1 MPPRPAGR
9 DTKPF
14 PGTFLLSA
22 LGLQFVRLGHK
33 DEKQRERGLFRGQF
47 RAGTG
52 AGSTIGA
59 LSRAVRMGSNHSL
72 LAFLLSAHH
81 QECQGCHQNQT
92 GISNRKQHPLS
103 RDVNT
108 FQKQSPALVLLHNP
122 GFKINSVDNRRQRKN
137 SKNNEGT
144 FDLQD
149 VKTWILKWNMVGV
162 CPICLCFLSP
172 HDITS
177 QQTSWSLMGTMSF
190 FFWGGRARF

>member
-22 LGLQFVRLGHK
+22 PGLQFVCLGHK
-33 DEKQRERGLFRGQF
+33 DGKQREGDLLRGQF

-52 AGSTIGA
+52 AGSTMGA
-59 LSRAVRMGSNHSL
+59 LNRDVRMGRTACQPSL
-72 LAFLLSAHH
+72 CPPTARNVGAATKTSQESRTGNGIHRAKMWSPFRDKAQHQYFFIVLASKSILLKT
-81 QECQGCHQNQT
+81 EG
-92 GISNRKQHPLS
+92 K
-103 RDVNT
+103 
-108 FQKQSPALVLLHNP
+108 
-122 GFKINSVDNRRQRKN
+122 RKN
-137 SKNNEGT
+137 IKNNKGT

-149 VKTWILKWNMVGV
+149 VKTWILKWNMVGF

-177 QQTSWSLMGTMSF
+177 QQSTLLEV
-190 FFWGGRARF
+190 